1 MHGRKLNL
9 VSADDHPVVLLG
21 IESILQNVPN
31 VNLVSTATNSTEL
44 FEILERTQ
52 VDMVL
57 TDYAMPGGA
66 FGDGMEM
73 LDRLKNRFPN
83 VKLIVLTVLT
93 NPALLS
99 KIVQL
104 GVYGLLNKSSDLN
117 EIPAAIKR
125 VADGYKYVSRSLA
138 ATLEAQSSRPDVD
151 KIALLSKKELEVL
164 RMFLGGMSV
173 QAIADHLRRS
183 SKTISNQK
191 RNGMLKLACANDAEL
206 FQLNSQ
212 VGLTSIAPPGGDAP
226 KTDAPKTE

>member
-9 VSADDHPVVLLG
+9 IIADDHPVVLLG
-21 IESILQNVPN
+21 IRSILANMPN
-31 VNLVSTATNSTEL
+31 VTLIGAAESSTDMFAMLDREA
-44 FEILERTQ
+44 

-73 LDRLKNRFPN
+73 LERLRTRFPD

-99 KIVQL
+99 KVAQMQ
-104 GVYGLLNKSSDLN
+104 VHGLLNKGSDLD
-117 EIPAAIKR
+117 EIPLAIQR
-125 VADGYKYVSRSLA
+125 VAGGFKYVSRSLIE
-138 ATLEAQSSRPDVD
+138 TLEGQSSRPDVD

-191 RNGMLKLACANDAEL
+191 RMGMLKLACANDAEL
-206 FQLNSQ
+206 FLLNSQ
-212 VGLTSIAPPGGDAP
+212 VGLTNIAPPLGEA
-226 KTDAPKTE
+226 